1 VSMTW
6 RAIAISCRRYPEV
19 AVARF
24 RMLPVLADFP
34 VAAVPPSPR
43 PNDSPL
49 YNTIRTRVR
58 KELFPE
64 EGKSLHRQGGDH
76 ATACIL
82 ATAVAAYCI
91 YANMPG
97 RGVIQNKRSPD
108 VESTNRVRTLIRAF
122 TLTMS

>member
-1 VSMTW
+1 MQLHQSSASCCSRLPRHRLPLNPVTHFTCVSMTR
-6 RAIAISCRRYPEV
+6 RAIAIAISVFRRPYSEV

-58 KELFPE
+58 K
-64 EGKSLHRQGGDH
+64 
-76 ATACIL
+76 
-82 ATAVAAYCI
+82 V
-91 YANMPG
+91 G
-97 RGVIQNKRSPD
+97 RCR
-108 VESTNRVRTLIRAF
+108 
-122 TLTMS
+122 LTPSNPC